1 MATLQ
6 KDVGKQKL
14 LTSAISG
21 LPTKAKSQVPKKVAN
36 SVSHVS
42 EEERRQMIAR
52 NAYFR
57 AQRRSFCPGE
67 EANDWLAA
75 EAEIDAM
82 LGKAGNLI

>member
-14 LTSAISG
+14 LTSALSG
-21 LPTKAKSQVPKKVAN
+21 GSTKANSPIPKKGAN
-36 SVSHVS
+36 SVCHVS
-42 EEERRQMIAR
+42 EEERRQMIAS

-57 AQRRSFCPGE
+57 AQRRNFCPGE
-67 EANDWLAA
+67 EANDWLSA

-82 LGKAGNLI
+82 LGKAGNLN